1 MNEYMNKYGLDT
13 GLNKSDK
20 SDKIEYNSI
29 LGLCYLFDTQ
39 NDIETQNKLYDLIK
53 SIIDNKNINYLS
65 KLYKIE
71 MLLNMNKS
79 LKEYHDEMW
88 NYSNKDI
95 ANQK

>member
-13 GLNKSDK
+13 GLNK

-53 SIIDNKNINYLS
+53 SIIEHYRLARLCFESQKIKNNVLQELSRYLTF
-65 KLYKIE
+65 
-71 MLLNMNKS
+71 
-79 LKEYHDEMW
+79 
-88 NYSNKDI
+88 
-95 ANQK
+95 